1 MKLAIFLAH
10 GALPGYWDEGLFF
23 LAVVLHAA
31 YLAYIWWDNR
41 RAARIEENTSEDTP

>member
-10 GALPGYWDEGLFF
+10 GALPGYWDEGLFI
-23 LAVVLHAA
+23 LAVVLHGG

-41 RAARIEENTSEDTP
+41 RAATDGDEPSEDVL